1 MEGNMVMK
9 KKRILLYNHFFTYGG
24 AEVFLKSLAEYLANV
39 GYDVTVAAAPTMKND
54 FHHPYGR
61 KVKYVWRPSPKKGTK
76 KYSPIWFFDHAF
88 CRIAVFAVDVFLSL
102 KGYDIIVAVKDKWLL
117 RNVLRIRGKR
127 KFAWVHVDY
136 STYTFHNDCFASEK
150 EELDCMRQFEKIVC
164 VSETARNGVKKMVGD
179 PGNLIVKYI
188 PIDVERILRMSALP
202 CPLLRV
208 QDRPLIVS
216 VGRLDPEKQYPMLL
230 RCCAALHREIPFE
243 LWLIGEG
250 KERRILE
257 AYIEQEHLD
266 FVHLLGAQENPYH
279 YLAQADLFVSSS
291 RTESYGLA
299 VQEALILGV
308 PVVAVRCPGI
318 EESLDPRFGILTDN
332 TADALEDGIR
342 SFLQDPDA
350 LLRRRE
356 VISSQFDC
364 SDLFEKRLKS
374 ITDLW
379 ENGAEQ

>member
-39 GYDVTVAAAPTMKND
+39 GYDVTVAAAPTTKND

-76 KYSPIWFFDHAF
+76 KYSPIWFLDHAF
-88 CRIAVFAVDVFLSL
+88 CRIAVSAVDVFLSL

-136 STYTFHNDCFASEK
+136 STYTFHKDCFASEK
-150 EELDCMRQFEKIVC
+150 EELDCMRRFEKIVC
-164 VSETARNGVKKMVGD
+164 VSETARNGIIQMLGD
-179 PGNLIVKYI
+179 PGNLTVKYV
-188 PIDVERILRMSALP
+188 PIDHKRILSMSKLP
-202 CPLLRV
+202 CPMKR
-208 QDRPLIVS
+208 RTEHPLIVS

-230 RCCAALHREIPFE
+230 RCCAALHREFPFE

-250 KERRILE
+250 KERPILE

-266 FVHLLGAQENPYH
+266 FVHLLGAQDNPYH

-299 VQEALILGV
+299 IQEALILDV

-332 TADALEDGIR
+332 TDDALENGIR

-350 LLRRRE
+350 LRRFRE
-356 VISSQFDC
+356 VISGRFDR